1 MLNITELMTD
11 EFFFFFLAYYYITWG
26 TWLRHCLAGRSDKYA
41 LVWPRL
47 LTSVPY
53 LKMIEEDQ
61 DQDQAKKSQ

>member
-1 MLNITELMTD
+1 MSNMNELVTD
-11 EFFFFFLAYYYITWG
+11 EELFLAYYYITWG
-26 TWLRHCLAGRSDKYA
+26 TWLRHCLAGQSDKYT

-53 LKMIEEDQ
+53 LKMVEE